1 MSGEVLRAMM
11 VRVASRVS
19 VVRSG
24 GSSSSS
30 VGSTEASVS
39 QPSVVRMRRSLSK
52 RLNSF
57 DSAPRPRCTGS
68 AIGSSG

>member
-24 GSSSSS
+24 GSSSS
-30 VGSTEASVS
+30 GSAADVPCS
-39 QPSVVRMRRSLSK
+39 QPSVVLMRRSLS
-52 RLNSF
+52 
-57 DSAPRPRCTGS
+57 
-68 AIGSSG
+68 

>member
-30 VGSTEASVS
+30 GYFICVWT
-39 QPSVVRMRRSLSK
+39 
-52 RLNSF
+52 
-57 DSAPRPRCTGS
+57 
-68 AIGSSG
+68 